1 MVFLIL
7 YTALYFIIKYNALD
21 TNSSYILVKNP
32 NRTLIFLRYKKIRFC
47 CVIFNDIDKECD
59 FYYSYYVINT

>member
-7 YTALYFIIKYNALD
+7 YTALYFIIKYNTLD

-32 NRTLIFLRYKKIRFC
+32 NRTLIFLKYKKIGFC
-47 CVIFNDIDKECD
+47 CVVFNDIDKECD